1 MLGSSDG
8 QKTAKKDPK
17 SKKIIVFLGHPVE
30 SYCIEQSIFG
40 RGHFDESVLHRWRWW
55 PTRVESPT
63 DNNHSNI
70 DGAAALCSMSQET
83 RHVALKIFLFWSTPK
98 KIIET
103 PACLLLFFCFFKFL
117 EKIFWRPA
125 MRKCKVI
132 GVGERRPPASRQN
145 LCSGIKTALNHPLS
159 TFCSQLS
166 CREEEDRLSAKRSF
180 LLAWPRNCGAHLII
194 HFGISFLGLLFRLIR
209 H

>member
-1 MLGSSDG
+1 MKVCYTDGDGGPQGSKVQLTIITQTSMEQPHSAQCHKRQDMWDSRSFCFG
-8 QKTAKKDPK
+8 QHLKLSLK
-17 SKKIIVFLGHPVE
+17 L
-30 SYCIEQSIFG
+30 
-40 RGHFDESVLHRWRWW
+40 LH
-55 PTRVESPT
+55 
-63 DNNHSNI
+63 
-70 DGAAALCSMSQET
+70 LCC
-83 RHVALKIFLFWSTPK
+83 F
-98 KIIET
+98 
-103 PACLLLFFCFFKFL
+103 FFCFFLSFC
-117 EKIFWRPA
+117 KIFWRPA

-194 HFGISFLGLLFRLIR
+194 HFGISFLGLTSQIDKALIISIKGQCW
-209 H
+209 

>member
-1 MLGSSDG
+1 MKVCYTDGDGGPQGSKVQLTIITQTSMEQPHSAQCHKRQDMWHSRSFCFG
-8 QKTAKKDPK
+8 QHLKLSLK
-17 SKKIIVFLGHPVE
+17 L
-30 SYCIEQSIFG
+30 
-40 RGHFDESVLHRWRWW
+40 LH
-55 PTRVESPT
+55 
-63 DNNHSNI
+63 
-70 DGAAALCSMSQET
+70 LCC
-83 RHVALKIFLFWSTPK
+83 F
-98 KIIET
+98 
-103 PACLLLFFCFFKFL
+103 FFCFFLSFC
-117 EKIFWRPA
+117 KIFWRPA

-209 H
+209 HW

>member
-1 MLGSSDG
+1 MSNNLLL
-8 QKTAKKDPK
+8 
-17 SKKIIVFLGHPVE
+17 FLGHPVA
-30 SYCIEQSIFG
+30 SCCSEQSIFG
-40 RGHFDESVLHRWRWW
+40 LGHFDESMLHRWRWW

-83 RHVALKIFLFWSTPK
+83 RHVGLKIFLFWSTPK
-98 KIIET
+98 IIFET
-103 PACLLLFFCFFKFL
+103 TASLLLFLFFFFLIFC
-117 EKIFWRPA
+117 KIFWRPA

-194 HFGISFLGLLFRLIR
+194 HFGISFLGLTSQIDKALIISIKGQCW
-209 H
+209 

>member
-1 MLGSSDG
+1 MLGSSDS

-83 RHVALKIFLFWSTPK
+83 RHVGLKIFLFWSTPK
-98 KIIET
+98 IIFQT
-103 PACLLLFFCFFKFL
+103 TASLLLF
-117 EKIFWRPA
+117 
-125 MRKCKVI
+125 
-132 GVGERRPPASRQN
+132 
-145 LCSGIKTALNHPLS
+145 
-159 TFCSQLS
+159 
-166 CREEEDRLSAKRSF
+166 
-180 LLAWPRNCGAHLII
+180 
-194 HFGISFLGLLFRLIR
+194 LLFF
-209 H
+209 

>member
-1 MLGSSDG
+1 
-8 QKTAKKDPK
+8 
-17 SKKIIVFLGHPVE
+17 
-30 SYCIEQSIFG
+30 
-40 RGHFDESVLHRWRWW
+40 
-55 PTRVESPT
+55 
-63 DNNHSNI
+63 
-70 DGAAALCSMSQET
+70 
-83 RHVALKIFLFWSTPK
+83 
-98 KIIET
+98 
-103 PACLLLFFCFFKFL
+103 
-117 EKIFWRPA
+117 

-194 HFGISFLGLLFRLIR
+194 HFGISFLGLLLRLISHCIDNFDKR
-209 H
+209 PMLVKCDVKIKPNLFILKMYFFSKPWNYIIRIRPNLASNCGMFSNQFDSICMIWKWHCIAAELISNPLNLTLNGFMPWEMAVSIQRM